1 MKKLLS
7 ISLAT
12 LMSLMLFTGC
22 GGNKTDGFVSSSDI
36 TVISREDGS
45 GTRGAFVE
53 IFNILEKDDAGN
65 SSDKTTLDAVIS
77 NKTDVVLS
85 NVAGDINSIGY
96 VSVGSL
102 NDSVKPVAVDGI
114 MLTTDSIK
122 NKSYSASR
130 FFNLVSNDS
139 LSPLAT
145 DFKNFIL
152 SSDGQAVVSSSYVSA
167 YENADAFVSNG
178 ESGSITVA
186 GSTSVAPIMEKLAEK
201 YKEFNPSA
209 TIEIQSTGSSAG
221 ITSVIDG
228 TADLGMSSR
237 ELKPTELTKVNSIPM
252 AIDAIA
258 IIVNPINPIENL
270 SSTDIHNIFT
280 GTQTVWSDF
289 VG

>member
-7 ISLAT
+7 ISVFAI
-12 LMSLMLFTGC
+12 MSLTLLAGC
-22 GGNKTDGFVSSSDI
+22 GGNNADEFVSSSDI
-36 TVISREDGS
+36 TVVSREDGS

-53 IFNILEKDDAGN
+53 IFDILEKDESGN
-65 SSDKTTLDAVIS
+65 SSDKTTVDAVIA

-85 NVAGDINSIGY
+85 NVAGDINSVGY

-102 NDSVKPVAVDGI
+102 NDSVKAIAIDGI
-114 MLTTDSIK
+114 IPTTDSIK

-130 FFNLVSNDS
+130 FFNLVADDS

-152 SSDGQAVVSSSYVSA
+152 SSDGQAVVSSSYVSVN
-167 YENADAFVSNG
+167 ETPSAFVSTG

-209 TIEIQSTGSSAG
+209 NIEIQSTGSSAG
-221 ITSVIDG
+221 ITSVMDG

-237 ELKPTELTKVNSIPM
+237 ELKPTELEKVASIPM

-258 IIVNPINPIENL
+258 IIVHPSNPIENL
-270 SSTDIHNIFT
+270 TSDDIHSIFT
-280 GTQTVWSDF
+280 GTKKVWSDF
-289 VG
+289 VK

>member
-12 LMSLMLFTGC
+12 LMSLTLFAGC
-22 GGNKTDGFVSSSDI
+22 SNNSDGFVSSSDI
-36 TVISREDGS
+36 TVVSREDGS

-53 IFNILEKDDAGN
+53 IFNILEKDENGN
-65 SSDKTTLDAVIS
+65 SSDKTTVDAIIA

-85 NVAGDINSIGY
+85 NVSGDINSIGY

-102 NDSVKPVAVDGI
+102 NDSVKATAIDGI
-114 MLTTDSIK
+114 MPTPESIK

-130 FFNLVSNDS
+130 FFNLVAGDT

-152 SSDGQAVVSSSYVSA
+152 STDGQAVVSSSYVSA
-167 YENADAFVSNG
+167 NETADAFVSNG

-186 GSTSVAPIMEKLAEK
+186 GSTSVAPVMEKLAEK
-201 YKEFNPSA
+201 YKEFNPTA
-209 TIEIQSTGSSAG
+209 NIEIQSTGSSAG

-237 ELKPTELTKVNSIPM
+237 ELKATELEKVNAIPM

-258 IIVNPINPIENL
+258 IIVHPNNPTENL
-270 SSTDIHNIFT
+270 ASTDIHNIFT
-280 GTQTVWSDF
+280 GNKTVWSDF
-289 VG
+289 VE